1 MTNVDITPA
10 APRPAAVRRGTGAAV
25 LGSGRLLRIE
35 LRHNAML
42 WLLPVAI
49 ALFWYNGYREIMA
62 LPPMW
67 NLRAMTLQNRLLLD
81 LTIPVTAAAAW
92 MGSREGRR
100 SITDLVAVTARP
112 RWSRQLAI
120 WAATTAWAE
129 VACLACVAVVYVM
142 TARQA
147 SWGGPL
153 WWPVV
158 VSAAGVPALTAI
170 GFAAGAW
177 FPGRFV
183 TPLVTLVVFFGLGFS
198 TQAASGDHSYWQISP
213 LTAGAFDIGAAP
225 SVATFYPYLPDL
237 SIAQLMFT
245 AGLTVAVLGALGIP
259 VARMR
264 WLAAAVTAVG
274 LAAAGTAVALAGTGR
289 LDPHGMIVIP
299 ALHAAA
305 SDQPLRYTPVCG
317 DAPIPVCVNPAYAA
331 FLPAVTAAVG
341 PELTE
346 FAGLPG
352 APARLSQVPVVYRQ
366 GPGNSINHRRG
377 SQRVGVHHARAGA
390 RPARRDQRPVRQPA
404 GRDPRAQAGAG
415 RHPGRRPGRGE
426 PEPGRARGH
435 RGLGPVPAVRRS
447 PRPGAAV
454 RQRAAGARQPGRPRG
469 QAVRG
474 ALARR
479 QARLAGG
486 APGRAAGRPRLAVA
500 TAVTTVAVRLHAA
513 SRRLPAALVLLAAC
527 AVGLRGALYGHWDG
541 YGALQLPLIFE
552 AACAAIIAVTAGS
565 PFGEPERATGRW
577 LPFLRLGATVTL
589 TGLAV
594 GALGAAVVSPP
605 DWPRSR
611 SAARGRHQAA
621 DRPG

>member
-1 MTNVDITPA
+1 VTNVDITPA
-10 APRPAAVRRGTGAAV
+10 APRPAAARRGTGSAV

-42 WLLPVAI
+42 WLLPVAV

-81 LTIPVTAAAAW
+81 LSIPVTAAAAW

-183 TPLVTLVVFFGLGFS
+183 TPLVTLVVFFGLGFG

-213 LTAGAFDIGAAP
+213 LTTGAFDIGAAP
-225 SVATFYPYLPDL
+225 GVATFYPYLPDL
-237 SIAQLMFT
+237 SIAQVMFT

-259 VARMR
+259 MARMR

-299 ALHAAA
+299 ALHDAA
-305 SDQPLRYTPVCG
+305 SDQPVRYTPACG
-317 DAPIPVCVNPAYAA
+317 PTPIPVCVQPAYSA

-352 APARLSQVPVVYRQ
+352 APARLSQAPQAYRQ
-366 GPGNSINHRRG
+366 EPANGIMILASGLSKSQFILPDQVPGQPGVTDAQFSSQLEQSVGLDLASNVILGGGDAAASAPSQAELAVIAGSVRFPPSVGPRDLGPLYGRLLPGPGSPADLAAKRFAGLSPAAR
-377 SQRVGVHHARAGA
+377 HAWLAGHLAALRAG
-390 RPARRDQRPVRQPA
+390 RVS
-404 GRDPRAQAGAG
+404 
-415 RHPGRRPGRGE
+415 
-426 PEPGRARGH
+426 
-435 RGLGPVPAVRRS
+435 LS
-447 PRPGAAV
+447 
-454 RQRAAGARQPGRPRG
+454 
-469 QAVRG
+469 
-474 ALARR
+474 
-479 QARLAGG
+479 
-486 APGRAAGRPRLAVA
+486 
-500 TAVTTVAVRLHAA
+500 
-513 SRRLPAALVLLAAC
+513 
-527 AVGLRGALYGHWDG
+527 
-541 YGALQLPLIFE
+541 QLP
-552 AACAAIIAVTAGS
+552 
-565 PFGEPERATGRW
+565 
-577 LPFLRLGATVTL
+577 
-589 TGLAV
+589 
-594 GALGAAVVSPP
+594 
-605 DWPRSR
+605 
-611 SAARGRHQAA
+611 
-621 DRPG
+621 